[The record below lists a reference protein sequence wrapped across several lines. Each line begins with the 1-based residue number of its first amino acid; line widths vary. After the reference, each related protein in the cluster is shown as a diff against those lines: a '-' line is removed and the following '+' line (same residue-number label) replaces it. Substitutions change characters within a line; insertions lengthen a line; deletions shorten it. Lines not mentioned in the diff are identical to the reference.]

1 MSKPSDKA
9 SEFFDM
15 NKKIAVTVL
24 VLACSCATRRVA
36 RIDPYFDDRHVL
48 IWGRVIPVVDGKENY
63 RNCSVYFEG
72 GRVPI
77 DRNGI
82 FVSKILEEKATAN
95 AVRCG
100 NRVVELPSNYAT
112 FRKNGG
118 PRSIYLGSLI
128 VKFGSTANTW
138 NRRSNL
144 AWVGERSYEKDGFYN
159 YMPTNLDYFAVQD
172 HFYKDKLLLSSNWD
186 IPMLLQASRAILQT
200 PGVKNTE
207 AGPSA
212 VSSND
217 LKGSGDTLARQPAST
232 GNETSRDVRYNPRY
246 YDYFNGYS
254 YDRGNVYTYDRGLR
268 SYYDNGYDFRTVD
281 Y

>member
-1 MSKPSDKA
+1 MK
-9 SEFFDM
+9 
-15 NKKIAVTVL
+15 NKIITIGL
-24 VLACSCATRRVA
+24 LLLTSSCSTRRYA
-36 RIDPYFDDRHVL
+36 RVDPYFDDRHVL

-77 DRNGI
+77 DRNGV

-100 NRVVELPSNYAT
+100 NRVVELPANYAT
-112 FRKNGG
+112 FRKNAG
-118 PRSIYLGSLI
+118 PRSIYLGSLM
-128 VKFGSTANTW
+128 VKFGSSNSAWTRRFNT
-138 NRRSNL
+138 
-144 AWVGERSYEKDGFYN
+144 AWVGQREQERDRFYN
-159 YMPTNLDYFAVQD
+159 YTPTSLDYFAVQD
-172 HFYKDKLLLSSNWD
+172 HFYKDKLLLGSNWN
-186 IPMLLQASRAILQT
+186 IPLLLQTSKAILQT
-200 PGVKNTE
+200 PGVKNTDVMQT
-207 AGPSA
+207 ANND
-212 VSSND
+212 SSKAPAD
-217 LKGSGDTLARQPAST
+217 SLTRQPAST
-232 GNETSRDVRYNPRY
+232 GETKRSDTYNPRY

>member
-1 MSKPSDKA
+1 
-9 SEFFDM
+9 M
-15 NKKIAVTVL
+15 NKKIAVTML
-24 VLACSCATRRVA
+24 VLASACTTRRVA
-36 RIDPYFDDRHVL
+36 RIDPYLDDRHVL

-77 DRNGI
+77 DQNGI

-95 AVRCG
+95 AIRCG
-100 NRVVELPSNYAT
+100 SRVVELPSNYAT

-118 PRSIYLGSLI
+118 PRSIYLGSIL
-128 VKFGSTANTW
+128 VKFGSTSNSW

-144 AWVGERSYEKDGFYN
+144 AWVGEKSYDKDAFYN

-172 HFYKDKLLLSSNWD
+172 HFYKDKLLLSSSWE
-186 IPMLLQASRAILQT
+186 IPLLLQASRAILQT

-207 AGPSA
+207 VIPTAL
-212 VSSND
+212 SNND
-217 LKGSGDTLARQPAST
+217 SKSSGDSLARQPAST
-232 GNETSRDVRYNPRY
+232 TDQTTHNPNFNPRY

-254 YDRGNVYTYDRGLR
+254 YDRGNIYTYDKGLR
-268 SYYDNGYDFRTVD
+268 SYYDNGYDFRAID

>member
-1 MSKPSDKA
+1 MK
-9 SEFFDM
+9 
-15 NKKIAVTVL
+15 NKIVTIGLLLL
-24 VLACSCATRRVA
+24 VSSCSTRRYA
-36 RIDPYFDDRHVL
+36 RVNPYFDDRHVL

-100 NRVVELPSNYAT
+100 NRVVELPTNYAT
-112 FRKNGG
+112 FRKNAG
-118 PRSIYLGSLI
+118 PRSIYLGSLM
-128 VKFGSTANTW
+128 VKFGSSNSAWTRRFNTAW
-138 NRRSNL
+138 DGQR
-144 AWVGERSYEKDGFYN
+144 EQEKDRFYN
-159 YMPTNLDYFAVQD
+159 QMPTNLDYFAVQD
-172 HFYKDKLLLSSNWD
+172 HFYKDKLLLGSNWN
-186 IPMLLQASRAILQT
+186 IPLLLQTSKAILQT
-200 PGVKNTE
+200 PGVKNTDVIMQT
-207 AGPSA
+207 ANNG
-212 VSSND
+212 SSKAPAES
-217 LKGSGDTLARQPAST
+217 LTRQPAST
-232 GNETSRDVRYNPRY
+232 GEVKKSDMSNPRY